1 MPRRVWLWSKFSS
14 RWEDQEQC
22 ERQGC
27 SSSSIGNRR
36 SRRGSGITPDE
47 IENTTSKLVVDD
59 KMEKTGMTVESGRAR
74 SVRRNIDR
82 DGVRASANKN
92 DGVMNMM
99 RMCYFLVLIHVCSFI
114 RMGECFSVVV
124 GDRVLHRYR
133 LENEHSYSV
142 LSKMFFARENCDDDK
157 NDMNT
162 DSEQIKKPEPIL
174 YDDFDDNDQI
184 GVGDDVGGEVI
195 EDLNWRAEKLRL
207 EEANTRRFLKAG
219 PRFLPY
225 EECRKWVQ
233 AWNRWETKQ
242 DWECWI
248 DDGEK
253 RNPYIP
259 ARPDEYYGR
268 LGKWQG
274 WDHFLGQEEDGDSEA

>member
-1 MPRRVWLWSKFSS
+1 M
-14 RWEDQEQC
+14 
-22 ERQGC
+22 ER
-27 SSSSIGNRR
+27 
-36 SRRGSGITPDE
+36 
-47 IENTTSKLVVDD
+47 
-59 KMEKTGMTVESGRAR
+59 TGMVIESGRAR
-74 SVRRNIDR
+74 SVQSKIGR
-82 DGVRASANKN
+82 DSVRASANRN
-92 DGVMNMM
+92 YGTMNMM
-99 RMCYFLVLIHVCSFI
+99 KMCCFLVLINYSSFI
-114 RMGECFSVVV
+114 RMGECFSVV
-124 GDRVLHRYR
+124 GDRVLHHHR
-133 LENEHSYSV
+133 LV
-142 LSKMFFARENCDDDK
+142 VSKTFLARESCDDDK

-162 DSEQIKKPEPIL
+162 DREEIKKSEPII
-174 YDDFDDNDQI
+174 YDDFDDTDQI

-225 EECRKWVQ
+225 DECRKWVQ

-253 RNPYIP
+253 RNSYIP